1 MRTAAGAPA
10 PAAACGG
17 PWRRPLAAGCPS
29 AIFMAMIP
37 LVSYL
42 TLTPAPHLV
51 AHECTGCGARYFDRR
66 NACAACPGTD
76 FRPAALATEGTVRTF
91 TIVHMAAPGVRVPFV
106 AAVVDCGG
114 TQVRANLINVPA
126 DPDHVR
132 VGLPV
137 RLAVY
142 SLGTDD
148 EGTEAVGFGFEPVQP
163 PVTRED

>member
-1 MRTAAGAPA
+1 MAGPERATTV
-10 PAAACGG
+10 
-17 PWRRPLAAGCPS
+17 
-29 AIFMAMIP
+29 P

-42 TLTPAPHLV
+42 ALTPAPHLV
-51 AHECTGCGARYFDRR
+51 ASECTACGARYFDRR
-66 NACAACPGTD
+66 NACAACPGTE
-76 FRPAALATEGTVRTF
+76 FRPAPLATGGTVRTF
-91 TIVHMAAPGVRVPFV
+91 TIVHMAAPGVQVPFV

-142 SLGTDD
+142 SLGTD
-148 EGTEAVGFGFEPVQP
+148 EQGTEAIGFGFEPLTQ
-163 PVTRED
+163 EG

>member
-1 MRTAAGAPA
+1 MAGPGRAATV
-10 PAAACGG
+10 
-17 PWRRPLAAGCPS
+17 
-29 AIFMAMIP
+29 P

-42 TLTPAPHLV
+42 ALTPAPHLV
-51 AHECTGCGARYFDRR
+51 ANECTACGARYFDRR

-76 FRPAALATEGTVRTF
+76 FRPAPLATRGTLRTF

-126 DPDHVR
+126 DPEHVR

-142 SLGTDD
+142 SIGTDD
-148 EGTEAVGFGFEPVQP
+148 EGTEAVGFGFEPVTASDPGQ
-163 PVTRED
+163 ED

>member
-1 MRTAAGAPA
+1 MAGPGRAATV
-10 PAAACGG
+10 
-17 PWRRPLAAGCPS
+17 
-29 AIFMAMIP
+29 P

-42 TLTPAPHLV
+42 ALTPAPHLV
-51 AHECTGCGARYFDRR
+51 TSECTSCGARYFDRR
-66 NACAACPGTD
+66 NACAACPGTE
-76 FRPAALATEGTVRTF
+76 FRAASLPTEGTVRTF
-91 TIVHMAAPGVRVPFV
+91 TIVYLAAPGVKVPFV

-148 EGTEAVGFGFEPVQP
+148 EGTEAVGFGFEPAGK
-163 PVTRED
+163 ED